1 MRIRAVFQD
10 YFFIQKIDRAK
21 KINGL
26 YYSLQKIPLLGHKLP
41 NKFYNALGLK
51 EIWNAILL
59 GVNILWKPIGS
70 ALTLAVCYL
79 AAALIGNGLIN
90 DVDNIFKFDSATLNL
105 TIAFWIIL
113 SPMIGHGFTSLIRS
127 LDETSLATMI
137 SFQLD
142 RLNFVCSQL
151 YVDVIKTLLA
161 YLPAFILLNLLTHVS
176 PLLLWNG
183 YVSLIALSLLGES
196 IQRWEYQR
204 HPEKD
209 GRIRDVLLF
218 IALVMALIAL
228 AIFQFSQQQSSIFA
242 TPFYSVFLMLSGLFF
257 ISTLR
262 RTSTSNYIYRLVET
276 GLADKNS
283 QSEITSNQYV
293 SQGLALQK
301 KLTLDDKTVLEPL
314 KSKQAVNELLFR
326 RYRPVLRKGFLF
338 RLGAIALIG
347 IAGIVV
353 ELLGLFAFTDQTFI
367 SVVPFLF
374 FGMYVTS
381 YGKNIVQM
389 CFVNCD
395 IAMLYY
401 PFYREGRVILAGLF
415 YRFKQT
421 LIYNGTIAG
430 LTFILLALIMWAST
444 AAFSWSILL
453 LLAIVLLSLTLLFS
467 FHELFIYYLLQP
479 FTSEMQVVN
488 PAYKIVS
495 GILYWIA
502 YMNWQI
508 ATGTLLYAIIL
519 AAVSLVYVGVGAV
532 IIYRQAPK
540 TFRIKN

>member
-26 YYSLQKIPLLGHKLP
+26 YYFLQKIPLLGHKLP

-262 RTSTSNYIYRLVET
+262 RTSTPNYIYHLVET
-276 GLADKNS
+276 GLADKNR

-301 KLTLDDKTVLEPL
+301 KLTLDDKTALEPL